1 MDGELNKQIEKRR
14 LSMRKFLSMLLILVM
29 TTSIL
34 IGCGEQN
41 NTENSA
47 TEQVSAQENEEKVQ
61 ETVSEKKEGKEKV
74 VVGCWGNQMLDTY
87 TEYLCDLFP
96 QVEFEFVLV
105 TNSTDYYR
113 FRQDHDDMPDILTV
127 RRFALKDAV
136 LLKDYLYDLSNTE
149 MASTYYGSYLDSYT
163 YDDGAVNWLP
173 TCAEVDGIII
183 NKTLFEEYNVPIPT
197 DYESFVAACEAF
209 EEAGIRSFVSDFSA
223 DYTCMEVLQ
232 GASIPMLQSIEG
244 RKWRQQ
250 YESGATQQL
259 SEEVWIPIFENF
271 FDFKEK
277 VGLGAEDAAYPNRT
291 PKDMFSEGKAA
302 MYRGTGADVI
312 TFPGRGQDKV
322 LLMPYFGQTEQD
334 NWYLTYPTF
343 QIAASNKG
351 MDDPEREKLILDIM
365 TAMVNQQGQ
374 DHISY
379 GKNMVPYKKDVTL
392 ELMPEMDNIKP
403 YIEQNKLYIRLA
415 SNEMFRI
422 SKDVVQMI
430 LNDEVKNPKEA
441 LDAFNKELAGE
452 EPGTE
457 IVAHIDTGYSN
468 DFTPEHGNQAASAI
482 ANTMRVL
489 SGADLVFM
497 QSCYVASDIYSGDY
511 SQKDL
516 GYLAKNDGGWPGLM
530 ELTGDQ
536 IYTLVETTLSL
547 TGNRGAVCNDSTLYV
562 SSGFEMDIT
571 KTDSGY
577 TLNALT
583 IDGKEMDRSASYSFL
598 IYGERDWYMTEVMK
612 QLGISEVDTTG
623 PKAEGYLM
631 QRLVEEGGQLEAP
644 TDYITLR

>member
-1 MDGELNKQIEKRR
+1 
-14 LSMRKFLSMLLILVM
+14 MRKLLSMLLILVM
-29 TTSIL
+29 TTTIL

>member
-1 MDGELNKQIEKRR
+1 MKKLTC
-14 LSMRKFLSMLLILVM
+14 LFLSFLMAAAALA
-29 TTSIL
+29 
-34 IGCGEQN
+34 GCAGQSAGSAAAGESSAPQ
-41 NTENSA
+41 TEK
-47 TEQVSAQENEEKVQ
+47 TDQ
-61 ETVSEKKEGKEKV
+61 KEKV
-74 VVGCWGNQMLDTY
+74 VVACWGNQMLDSY
-87 TEYLCDLFP
+87 TQYLCDLFP
-96 QVEFEFVLV
+96 QVEFEFVLA

-136 LLKDYLYDLSNTE
+136 LLKEYLYDLSNTE
-149 MASTYYGSYLDSYT
+149 LANTYYGSYLDSYT
-163 YDDGAVNWLP
+163 YDDGTVNWLP

-183 NKTLFEEYNVPIPT
+183 NKTLFDEYNVPVPT
-197 DYESFVAACEAF
+197 DYASFVAACEAF
-209 EEAGIRSFVSDFSA
+209 EAAGIRGFVSDFSA

-244 RKWRQQ
+244 RRWRQQ
-250 YESGATQQL
+250 YESGATQEL
-259 SEEVWIPIFENF
+259 SEEVWLPVFENF
-271 FDFKEK
+271 FDFADK
-277 VGLGAEDAAYPNRT
+277 VGLGAEDATYPNRT
-291 PKDMFSEGKAA
+291 PKEMFTAGTAA
-302 MYRGTGADVI
+302 MFRGTGADVI
-312 TFPGRGQDKV
+312 SFPGRGQDEV
-322 LLMPYFGQTEQD
+322 MLLPYFGQSEQD

-351 MDDPEREKLILDIM
+351 MDDPEREALILDIM

-392 ELMPEMDNIKP
+392 ELMPEMDNLKP
-403 YIEQNKLYIRLA
+403 YVEQNKLYIRLA

-430 LNDEVKNPKEA
+430 LNGEVTTPKEA
-441 LDAFNKELAGE
+441 LAAFNQELAGE

-457 IVAHIDTGYSN
+457 IVARIDTGYSN
-468 DFTPEHGNQAASAI
+468 DFTPEHGNQAASAV
-482 ANTMRVL
+482 ANTIRAL

-497 QSCYVASDIYSGDY
+497 QSCYVASDIYAGEY

-536 IYTLVETTLSL
+536 IYTLVETTLSM

-571 KTDSGY
+571 KTADGY
-577 TLNALT
+577 ILNALT
-583 IDGKEMDRSASYSFL
+583 MDGKELDRNKTYSFL
-598 IYGERDWYMTEVMK
+598 IYGDRDWYMSEVMEEM
-612 QLGISEVDTTG
+612 GVSEVDSTG
-623 PKAEGYLM
+623 PKAEDYLT
-631 QRLVEEGGQLEAP
+631 QRLVEQGGQLEPP
-644 TDYITLR
+644 TDYMILR

>member
-1 MDGELNKQIEKRR
+1 MKRIACVL
-14 LSMRKFLSMLLILVM
+14 LSFVM
-29 TTSIL
+29 AATML
-34 IGCGEQN
+34 IGCGSQSN
-41 NTENSA
+41 NS
-47 TEQVSAQENEEKVQ
+47 
-61 ETVSEKKEGKEKV
+61 ETDTSQTGKKEKV
-74 VVGCWGNQMLDTY
+74 VIACWGNQMLDSY
-87 TEYLCDLFP
+87 TQYLCDLFP
-96 QVEFEFVLV
+96 EVEFEFVLA

-113 FRQDHDDMPDILTV
+113 FRQEHDDMPDILTV

-149 MASTYYGSYLDSYT
+149 LANTYYGSYLDSYT
-163 YDDGAVNWLP
+163 YDDGTVNWLP

-183 NKTLFEEYNVPIPT
+183 NKTLFDEYNVPIPT
-197 DYESFVAACEAF
+197 DYASFVAACEAF
-209 EEAGIRSFVSDFSA
+209 EAAGIRSYVSDFAA
-223 DYTCMEVLQ
+223 DFTCMEVLQ
-232 GASIPMLQSIEG
+232 GASIPVLQSIEG

-250 YESGATQQL
+250 YESGATQEL
-259 SEEVWIPIFENF
+259 SEDVWLPVFENF

-277 VGLGAEDAAYPNRT
+277 VGLGTEDAAYLNRT

-302 MYRGTGADVI
+302 MFRGTGADVI
-312 TFPGRGQDKV
+312 TFPGRGQDEV
-322 LLMPYFGQTEQD
+322 LLLPYFGQTEQD

-343 QIAASNKG
+343 QIAASKKG

-392 ELMPEMDNIKP
+392 ELMPEMDNLKP
-403 YIEQNKLYIRLA
+403 YVEDNKMYIRLA

-422 SKDVVQMI
+422 SQDVVQMI
-430 LNDEVKNPKEA
+430 LNGEVKTAKEA

-468 DFTPEHGNQAASAI
+468 DFTREHGNQAASAI
-482 ANTMRVL
+482 ANTIRKM
-489 SGADLVFM
+489 SGVDLVFM

-516 GYLAKNDGGWPGLM
+516 AYIASNDGGWPGLM

-536 IYTLVETTLSL
+536 IYTLVEMTLSM

-583 IDGKEMDRSASYSFL
+583 MDGKELDRNATYSFL
-598 IYGERDWYMTEVMK
+598 IYGDRDWYMSEVMEK
-612 QLGISEVDTTG
+612 VGISEVDTTG
-623 PKAEGYLM
+623 LKVEEYLM
-631 QRLVEEGGQLEAP
+631 QLLAEQGGQLETP

>member
-1 MDGELNKQIEKRR
+1 
-14 LSMRKFLSMLLILVM
+14 MRKFLSMLLILVM

-96 QVEFEFVLV
+96 QVEFEFVLA

-127 RRFALKDAV
+127 RRFALKDAI

-583 IDGKEMDRSASYSFL
+583 IDGKEMDRSSSYSFL

>member
-1 MDGELNKQIEKRR
+1 
-14 LSMRKFLSMLLILVM
+14 MRKFLSMLLILVM

-96 QVEFEFVLV
+96 QVEFEFVLA

-302 MYRGTGADVI
+302 KYRGTGADVI
-312 TFPGRGQDKV
+312 TFPGRGQDEV

>member
-1 MDGELNKQIEKRR
+1 MKKLTC
-14 LSMRKFLSMLLILVM
+14 LFLSLLMAAAVL
-29 TTSIL
+29 T
-34 IGCGEQN
+34 GCAGRSAGSAAAG
-41 NTENSA
+41 ENS
-47 TEQVSAQENEEKVQ
+47 TPQTDQ
-61 ETVSEKKEGKEKV
+61 KEKV
-74 VVGCWGNQMLDTY
+74 VVACWGNQMLDSY
-87 TEYLCDLFP
+87 TQYLCDLFP
-96 QVEFEFVLV
+96 QVEFEFVLA

-136 LLKDYLYDLSNTE
+136 LLKEYLYDLSNTE
-149 MASTYYGSYLDSYT
+149 LANTYYGSYLDSYT
-163 YDDGAVNWLP
+163 YDDGTVNWLP

-183 NKTLFEEYNVPIPT
+183 NKTLFDEYNVPVPT
-197 DYESFVAACEAF
+197 DYASFVAACEAF
-209 EEAGIRSFVSDFSA
+209 EAAGIRGFVSDFSA

-244 RKWRQQ
+244 RRWRQQ
-250 YESGATQQL
+250 YESGATQEL
-259 SEEVWIPIFENF
+259 SEEVWLPVFENF
-271 FDFKEK
+271 FDFADK
-277 VGLGAEDAAYPNRT
+277 VGLGAEDATYPNRT
-291 PKDMFSEGKAA
+291 PKEMFTAGTAA
-302 MYRGTGADVI
+302 MFRGTGADVI
-312 TFPGRGQDKV
+312 SFPGRGQDEV
-322 LLMPYFGQTEQD
+322 LLLPYFGQSEQD

-351 MDDPEREKLILDIM
+351 MDDPEREALILDIM

-392 ELMPEMDNIKP
+392 ELMPEMDNLKP
-403 YIEQNKLYIRLA
+403 YVEQNKLYIRLA

-430 LNDEVKNPKEA
+430 LNGEVTTPEQA
-441 LDAFNKELAGE
+441 LAAFDQELAGE

-457 IVAHIDTGYSN
+457 VVAHIDTGYSN
-468 DFTPEHGNQAASAI
+468 EFTPEHGNQAASTL
-482 ANTMRVL
+482 ANTIRVL
-489 SGADLVFM
+489 SGVDLVFM
-497 QSCYVASDIYSGDY
+497 QSCYMASDIYAGDY

-516 GYLAKNDGGWPGLM
+516 GYLANNDGGWPGLM

-536 IYTLVETTLSL
+536 IYTLVETTLSM
-547 TGNRGAVCNDSTLYV
+547 TDNRGAVCNDSTLYV

-571 KTDSGY
+571 KTGDGY

-583 IDGKEMDRSASYSFL
+583 MNGSELDRNKTYSFL
-598 IYGERDWYMTEVMK
+598 IYGERDWYMSEVMEEM
-612 QLGISEVDTTG
+612 GVSEVDSTG
-623 PKAEGYLM
+623 PKAEGYLT
-631 QRLVEEGGQLEAP
+631 QRLVEQGGQLEAP

>member
-1 MDGELNKQIEKRR
+1 MKKLTC
-14 LSMRKFLSMLLILVM
+14 LFLSFLMAAAALA
-29 TTSIL
+29 
-34 IGCGEQN
+34 GCAGQSAGSAAAGESSAPQ
-41 NTENSA
+41 TEK
-47 TEQVSAQENEEKVQ
+47 TDQ
-61 ETVSEKKEGKEKV
+61 KEKV
-74 VVGCWGNQMLDTY
+74 VVACWGNQMLDSY
-87 TEYLCDLFP
+87 TQYLCDLFP
-96 QVEFEFVLV
+96 QVEFEFVLA

-149 MASTYYGSYLDSYT
+149 LANTYYGSYLDSYT
-163 YDDGAVNWLP
+163 YDDGTVNWLP

-183 NKTLFEEYNVPIPT
+183 NKTLFDEYNVPVPT
-197 DYESFVAACEAF
+197 DYASFVAACEAF
-209 EEAGIRSFVSDFSA
+209 EAAGIRGFVSDFSA

-244 RKWRQQ
+244 RRWRQQ
-250 YESGATQQL
+250 YESGATQEL
-259 SEEVWIPIFENF
+259 SEEVWLPVFENF
-271 FDFKEK
+271 FDFADK
-277 VGLGAEDAAYPNRT
+277 VGLGAEDATYPNRT
-291 PKDMFSEGKAA
+291 PKEMFTAGTAA
-302 MYRGTGADVI
+302 MFRGTGADVVS
-312 TFPGRGQDKV
+312 FPGRGQDEV
-322 LLMPYFGQTEQD
+322 LLLPYFGQSEQD

-351 MDDPEREKLILDIM
+351 MDDPEREALILDIM

-392 ELMPEMDNIKP
+392 ELMPEMDNLKP
-403 YIEQNKLYIRLA
+403 YVEQNKLYIRLA

-430 LNDEVKNPKEA
+430 LNGEVTTPEEA
-441 LDAFNKELAGE
+441 LAAFNQELAGE

-457 IVAHIDTGYSN
+457 IVARIDTGYSN
-468 DFTPEHGNQAASAI
+468 DFTPEHGNQAASAV
-482 ANTMRVL
+482 ANTIRAL

-497 QSCYVASDIYSGDY
+497 QSCYVASDIYAGEY

-536 IYTLVETTLSL
+536 IYTLVETTLSM

-571 KTDSGY
+571 KTGDGY

-583 IDGKEMDRSASYSFL
+583 MDGKELDRNKTYSFL
-598 IYGERDWYMTEVMK
+598 IYGERDWY
-612 QLGISEVDTTG
+612 ISEVMEEMGVSEVDSTG
-623 PKAEGYLM
+623 PKAEDYLT
-631 QRLVEEGGQLEAP
+631 QRLVEQGGQLEPP
-644 TDYITLR
+644 TDYMILR

>member
-1 MDGELNKQIEKRR
+1 
-14 LSMRKFLSMLLILVM
+14 MRKFLSMLLILVM

>member
-1 MDGELNKQIEKRR
+1 MKKLTC
-14 LSMRKFLSMLLILVM
+14 LFLSFLMAAAALA
-29 TTSIL
+29 
-34 IGCGEQN
+34 GCAGQSAGSAAAGESSAPQ
-41 NTENSA
+41 TEK
-47 TEQVSAQENEEKVQ
+47 TDQ
-61 ETVSEKKEGKEKV
+61 KEKV
-74 VVGCWGNQMLDTY
+74 VVACWGNQMLDSY
-87 TEYLCDLFP
+87 TQYLCDLFP
-96 QVEFEFVLV
+96 QVEFEFVLA

-136 LLKDYLYDLSNTE
+136 LLKEYLYDLSNTE
-149 MASTYYGSYLDSYT
+149 LANTYYGSYLDSYT
-163 YDDGAVNWLP
+163 YDDGTVNWLP

-183 NKTLFEEYNVPIPT
+183 NKTLFDEYNVPVPT
-197 DYESFVAACEAF
+197 DYASFVAACEAF
-209 EEAGIRSFVSDFSA
+209 EAAGIRGFVSDFSA

-244 RKWRQQ
+244 RRWRQQ
-250 YESGATQQL
+250 YESGATQEL
-259 SEEVWIPIFENF
+259 SEEVWLPVFENF
-271 FDFKEK
+271 FDFADK
-277 VGLGAEDAAYPNRT
+277 VGLGAEDATYPNRT
-291 PKDMFSEGKAA
+291 PKEMFTAGTAA
-302 MYRGTGADVI
+302 MFRGTGADVI
-312 TFPGRGQDKV
+312 SFPGRGQDEV
-322 LLMPYFGQTEQD
+322 LLLPYFGQSEQD

-351 MDDPEREKLILDIM
+351 MDDPEREALILDIM

-392 ELMPEMDNIKP
+392 ELMPEMDNLKP
-403 YIEQNKLYIRLA
+403 YVEQNKLYIRLA

-430 LNDEVKNPKEA
+430 LNGEVTTPKEA
-441 LDAFNKELAGE
+441 LAAFNQELAGE

-457 IVAHIDTGYSN
+457 IVARIDTGYSN
-468 DFTPEHGNQAASAI
+468 DFTPEHGNQAASAV
-482 ANTMRVL
+482 ANTIRAL

-497 QSCYVASDIYSGDY
+497 QSCYVASDIYAGEY

-536 IYTLVETTLSL
+536 IYTLVETTLSM

-571 KTDSGY
+571 KTGDGY

-583 IDGKEMDRSASYSFL
+583 MDGKELDRNKTYSFL
-598 IYGERDWYMTEVMK
+598 IYGERDWYMSEVMEEM
-612 QLGISEVDTTG
+612 GVSEVDSTG
-623 PKAEGYLM
+623 PKAEDYLT
-631 QRLVEEGGQLEAP
+631 QRLVEQGGQLEPP
-644 TDYITLR
+644 TDYMILR

>member
-1 MDGELNKQIEKRR
+1 MKRIVYCL
-14 LSMRKFLSMLLILVM
+14 LSLAMAATML
-29 TTSIL
+29 T
-34 IGCGEQN
+34 GCGSQ
-41 NTENSA
+41 S
-47 TEQVSAQENEEKVQ
+47 S
-61 ETVSEKKEGKEKV
+61 KEGNTVENVGSQAEKKEKV
-74 VVGCWGNQMLDTY
+74 VVACWGNQMLDKY
-87 TEYLCDLFP
+87 NQYLCDQFP
-96 QVEFEFVLV
+96 EVEFEFVLA

-149 MASTYYGSYLDSYT
+149 LANTYYGSYLDSYT
-163 YDDGAVNWLP
+163 YDDGSVNWLP
-173 TCAEVDGIII
+173 TCAEVDSIII
-183 NKTLFEEYNVPIPT
+183 NKTLFDEYNVPVPT
-197 DYESFVAACEAF
+197 DYTSFVAACEAF
-209 EEAGIRSFVSDFSA
+209 EAVGIRSFVSDFEA

-232 GASIPMLQSIEG
+232 GASMPMLQSIEG

-250 YESGATQQL
+250 YESGATNEL
-259 SEEVWIPIFENF
+259 SKEVWLPVFENF

-277 VGLGAEDAAYPNRT
+277 TGLSAEDATYQNRT
-291 PKDMFSEGKAA
+291 PKEMFSEGKAA
-302 MYRGTGADVI
+302 MFRGTGADVI
-312 TFPGRGQDKV
+312 SFPGRGEDEV

-343 QIAASNKG
+343 QIAASSKG

-365 TAMVNQQGQ
+365 TAMVNQEGQ

-392 ELMPEMDNIKP
+392 ELMPEMDNLKP
-403 YIEQNKLYIRLA
+403 YVEQNKLYIRLA
-415 SNEMFRI
+415 SNDMFRV

-430 LNDEVKNPKEA
+430 LNDEIKTPEEA
-441 LDAFNKELAGE
+441 LTAFNKELAGE

-457 IVAHIDTGYSN
+457 IVAHIDTSYSN

-489 SGADLVFM
+489 SGVDLVFM
-497 QSCYVASDIYSGDY
+497 QSCYVASDIYSGEY

-516 GYLAKNDGGWPGLM
+516 AYLARNDGGWPGLM

-536 IYTLVETTLSL
+536 IYTLVETTLSM

-571 KTDSGY
+571 KKDGGY

-583 IDGKEMDRSASYSFL
+583 IDGKELDRSATYSFL
-598 IYGERDWYMTEVMK
+598 IYGDRDWYMSDVMEKMGVTEVN
-612 QLGISEVDTTG
+612 IEG
-623 PKAEGYLM
+623 PKAEEYLT
-631 QRLVEEGGQLEAP
+631 QRLVEQGEQLEEP

>member
-1 MDGELNKQIEKRR
+1 MKRITCFL
-14 LSMRKFLSMLLILVM
+14 LSLVM
-29 TTSIL
+29 AATML
-34 IGCGEQN
+34 VGCGNQSTN
-41 NTENSA
+41 GGTAGENSTPRA
-47 TEQVSAQENEEKVQ
+47 EK
-61 ETVSEKKEGKEKV
+61 KEKV
-74 VVGCWGNQMLDTY
+74 VVACWGNQMLDSY
-87 TEYLCDLFP
+87 TQYLCDLFP
-96 QVEFEFVLV
+96 QVEFEFVLA

-113 FRQDHDDMPDILTV
+113 FRQDHDDMPDILTL

-149 MASTYYGSYLDSYT
+149 LANTYYGSYLDSYT
-163 YDDGAVNWLP
+163 YDDGSVNWLP

-183 NKTLFEEYNVPIPT
+183 NKTLFDEYNVPIPT
-197 DYESFVAACEAF
+197 DYESFIAACEAF
-209 EEAGIRSFVSDFSA
+209 EAVGIRSFVSDFSA

-232 GASIPMLQSIEG
+232 GASIPLLQSIEG

-250 YESGATQQL
+250 YEGGAIREF
-259 SEEVWIPIFENF
+259 SEEVWLPVFENF
-271 FDFKEK
+271 FDFREK
-277 VGLGAEDAAYPNRT
+277 VGLGAEDASYPNRT
-291 PKDMFSEGKAA
+291 PKEMFSEGTAA
-302 MYRGTGADVI
+302 MFRGTGADVI
-312 TFPGRGQDKV
+312 SFPGRGQDEV
-322 LLMPYFGQTEQD
+322 LLLPYFGQTEQD
-334 NWYLTYPTF
+334 SWYLTYPAF
-343 QIAASNKG
+343 QIAAADRG

-392 ELMPEMDNIKP
+392 ELMPEMDNLKP
-403 YIEQNKLYIRLA
+403 YVDQNKLYIRLA

-430 LNDEVKNPKEA
+430 LNDEVRTPKEA

-457 IVAHIDTGYSN
+457 IVAHIGTGYSN
-468 DFTPEHGNQAASAI
+468 DFTPEHGNQSASAI
-482 ANTMRVL
+482 ANTIRAL

-511 SQKDL
+511 SRNDL
-516 GYLAKNDGGWPGLM
+516 AYLAKNDGGWPGLM

-536 IYTLVETTLSL
+536 IYTLVEVTLSM

-571 KTDSGY
+571 KDDGGY

-583 IDGKEMDRSASYSFL
+583 MNGRELDRSASYSFL
-598 IYGERDWYMTEVMK
+598 IYGDRDWYMSKIMEEM
-612 QLGISEVDTTG
+612 GISKVDTTG
-623 PKAEGYLM
+623 PKAEEYLM
-631 QRLVEEGGQLEAP
+631 QRIVEQGGQLEAP
-644 TDYITLR
+644 SDYIILR

>member
-1 MDGELNKQIEKRR
+1 
-14 LSMRKFLSMLLILVM
+14 MRKFLSMLLILVM

-149 MASTYYGSYLDSYT
+149 LASTYYGSYLDSYT

-197 DYESFVAACEAF
+197 DYKSFVAACEAF

-583 IDGKEMDRSASYSFL
+583 IDGKEMDRNKTYSFMA
-598 IYGERDWYMTEVMK
+598 YGDVNWYLNLVTEK
-612 QLGISEVDTTG
+612 LGISEVDTTG
-623 PKAEGYLM
+623 PRMPEYLT

-644 TDYITLR
+644 TDYIILR

>member
-1 MDGELNKQIEKRR
+1 MKKLTC
-14 LSMRKFLSMLLILVM
+14 LFLSLLMAAAALA
-29 TTSIL
+29 
-34 IGCGEQN
+34 GCAGQSAGSAAAGESSAPQ
-41 NTENSA
+41 TEK
-47 TEQVSAQENEEKVQ
+47 TDQ
-61 ETVSEKKEGKEKV
+61 KEKV
-74 VVGCWGNQMLDTY
+74 VVACWGNQMLDSY
-87 TEYLCDLFP
+87 TQYLCDLFP
-96 QVEFEFVLV
+96 QVEFEFVLA

-149 MASTYYGSYLDSYT
+149 LANTYYGSYLDSYT
-163 YDDGAVNWLP
+163 YDDGTVNWLP

-183 NKTLFEEYNVPIPT
+183 NKTLFDEYNVPVPT
-197 DYESFVAACEAF
+197 DYASFVAACEAF
-209 EEAGIRSFVSDFSA
+209 EAAGIRGFVSDFSA

-244 RKWRQQ
+244 RRWRQQ
-250 YESGATQQL
+250 YESGATQEL
-259 SEEVWIPIFENF
+259 SEEVWLPVFENF
-271 FDFKEK
+271 FDFADK
-277 VGLGAEDAAYPNRT
+277 VGLGAEDATYPNRT
-291 PKDMFSEGKAA
+291 PKEMFTAGTAA
-302 MYRGTGADVI
+302 MFRGTGADVI
-312 TFPGRGQDKV
+312 SFPGRGQDEV
-322 LLMPYFGQTEQD
+322 LLLPYFGQSEQD

-351 MDDPEREKLILDIM
+351 MDDPEREALILDIM

-392 ELMPEMDNIKP
+392 ELMPEMDNLKP
-403 YIEQNKLYIRLA
+403 YVEQNKLYIRLA

-430 LNDEVKNPKEA
+430 LNGEVTTPEEA
-441 LDAFNKELAGE
+441 LAAFNQELACE

-457 IVAHIDTGYSN
+457 IVARIDTGYSN
-468 DFTPEHGNQAASAI
+468 DFTPEHGNQAASAV
-482 ANTMRVL
+482 ANTIRAL

-497 QSCYVASDIYSGDY
+497 QSCYVASDIYAGEY

-536 IYTLVETTLSL
+536 IYTLVETTLSM

-571 KTDSGY
+571 KTGDGY

-583 IDGKEMDRSASYSFL
+583 MDGKELDRNKTYSFL
-598 IYGERDWYMTEVMK
+598 IYGERDWYMSEVMEEM
-612 QLGISEVDTTG
+612 GVSEVDSTG
-623 PKAEGYLM
+623 PKAEDYLT
-631 QRLVEEGGQLEAP
+631 QRLVEQGGQLEPP
-644 TDYITLR
+644 TDYMILR

>member
-1 MDGELNKQIEKRR
+1 
-14 LSMRKFLSMLLILVM
+14 MRKLLSMLLILVM
-29 TTSIL
+29 TTSTL

-61 ETVSEKKEGKEKV
+61 ETVSEKKEGQENV

-149 MASTYYGSYLDSYT
+149 LASTYYGSYLDSYT

-183 NKTLFEEYNVPIPT
+183 NKTLFEEYNVPIPK
-197 DYESFVAACEAF
+197 DYDSFVAACEAF

-583 IDGKEMDRSASYSFL
+583 IDGKEMDRSSSYSFL

-644 TDYITLR
+644 TDYITFR

>member
-1 MDGELNKQIEKRR
+1 MK
-14 LSMRKFLSMLLILVM
+14 KFAYFFLAMVM
-29 TTSIL
+29 TLTMLS
-34 IGCGEQN
+34 GCAGQEAKPAEKPASQ
-41 NTENSA
+41 S
-47 TEQVSAQENEEKVQ
+47 SAQNGAAQTGE
-61 ETVSEKKEGKEKV
+61 KEKV
-74 VVGCWGNQMLDTY
+74 VIACWGNQMLDGY
-87 TEYLCDLFP
+87 APYLCDLFP
-96 QVEFEFVLV
+96 QVEFEFVLA

-113 FRQDHDDMPDILTV
+113 FRADHDDMPDILTV

-149 MASTYYGSYLDSYT
+149 LAATYYGSYLDSYT
-163 YDDGAVNWLP
+163 YDDGTVNWLP
-173 TCAEVDGIII
+173 TCAEVDSFII

-197 DYESFVAACEAF
+197 DYNSFVAACQAF
-209 EEAGIRSFVSDFSA
+209 EAVGIRGYVSDFAA

-232 GASIPMLQSIEG
+232 GVSIPILQSMEG

-250 YESGATQQL
+250 YESGATHEL
-259 SEEVWIPIFENF
+259 SEEVWLPVFKHF

-277 VGLGAEDAAYPNRT
+277 AYLGAEDAAYPNRT
-291 PKDMFSEGKAA
+291 PKDMFSAGEAA

-312 TFPGRGQDKV
+312 TFPGRGQDEV

-343 QIAASNKG
+343 QIAAANKG

-365 TAMVNQQGQ
+365 TAMVNQEGQ

-379 GKNMVPYKKDVTL
+379 GKNMVPYKKDVSL
-392 ELMPEMDNIKP
+392 ELMPELDNLKP
-403 YIEQNKLYIRLA
+403 YVEQNKLYIRLA

-422 SKDVVQMI
+422 SRDVVQMI
-430 LNDEVKNPKEA
+430 LNGEVKTPKEA
-441 LDAFNKELAGE
+441 LSAFNKELAGE

-468 DFTPEHGNQAASAI
+468 DFTPEHGNQAASAV
-482 ANTMRVL
+482 ANTIRKL
-489 SGADLVFM
+489 SGYDLVFI
-497 QSCYVASDIYSGDY
+497 QACYVASDIYAGDY

-516 GYLAKNDGGWPGLM
+516 AYIARNDGGWPGLM

-536 IYTLVETTLSL
+536 IYTLVETTRSM

-583 IDGKEMDRSASYSFL
+583 MDGRELDREKTYSFL
-598 IYGERDWYMTEVMK
+598 IYGDRDWYMSEVME
-612 QLGISEVDTTG
+612 QMGVSEVDTTG
-623 PKAEGYLM
+623 PKAENYLT
-631 QRLVEEGGQLEAP
+631 QCLVEQGTQLEAP
-644 TDYITLR
+644 TDYIILR